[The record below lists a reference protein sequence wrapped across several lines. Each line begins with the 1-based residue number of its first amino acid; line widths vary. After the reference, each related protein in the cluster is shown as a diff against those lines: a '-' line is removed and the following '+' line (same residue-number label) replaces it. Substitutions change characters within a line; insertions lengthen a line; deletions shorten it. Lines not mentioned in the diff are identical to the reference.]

1 MAIKDQ
7 KRQAIRRGTSLFV
20 SAAALVATV
29 SATWGYDWLRPDG
42 GEPKIYCSQQ
52 VAQDRNSAI
61 LTYSTGPDVDSP
73 PATLVYDCRY
83 SYYSIDTTA
92 RLWKCTVRNGTEG
105 GKYQLNGSSEGELH
119 YGTIP
124 SELCDAGYKAMHI
137 WAKKK
142 WP

>member
-61 LTYSTGPDVDSP
+61 LTYSTDPVVDSP
-73 PATLVYDCRY
+73 QATIVYGCMY
-83 SYYSIDTTA
+83 AYYSIDTTA